1 VWFGSQIS
9 CWGGANENKNDR
21 ALHVKQENFESQYR
35 LRWDQF
41 EQGVALTAKQ
51 RATRK
56 TDSSKNA
63 RPIDASL
70 AWPLEELPR
79 RYREICHHLALA
91 RDRHYSSTLVERLER
106 LVLVGH
112 QALYGAQELS
122 GGVGRFLRAG
132 LPRLVRQHSPY
143 MWASALLFF
152 APLIAC
158 LIAIQYFPEFAYV
171 IVSPEQMAEVQQMY
185 APENRRLGLQR
196 DASTDF
202 AMFGFYVANNVRI
215 DFQCFAGGLLFGV
228 GAIFFLLFNGL
239 HIGAIAGHLTHVGY
253 IETFWGFVAGHS
265 AFELT
270 GIVLSGAAGLML
282 GMALIAPGR
291 QTRFAAVKSRMPD
304 IIGVVYGAALLTFLA
319 AFIEAFWSASRVPP
333 VEVKYAVGIGLWVL
347 TLAYFI
353 FVGRGAGSEVTEAFE
368 SDIKADS
375 AA

>member
-1 VWFGSQIS
+1 M
-9 CWGGANENKNDR
+9 
-21 ALHVKQENFESQYR
+21 KQENFESQYR

-41 EQGVALTAKQ
+41 EQGMALTAKQ
-51 RATRK
+51 RRTLK
-56 TDSSKNA
+56 TDGSKNA
-63 RPIDASL
+63 KSIDAAL

-106 LVLVGH
+106 LVLLGH

-132 LPRLVRQHSPY
+132 LPRLIRSKSGY
-143 MWASALLFF
+143 IWASALLFF
-152 APLIAC
+152 GPLVAC
-158 LIAIQYFPEFAYV
+158 IVAIQYFPEFAYI
-171 IVSPEQMAEVQQMY
+171 IVSPEQMAEMQQMY
-185 APENRRLGLQR
+185 APGNQRLGLQR
-196 DASTDF
+196 DAGSEF
-202 AMFGFYVANNVRI
+202 EMFGFYVANNVKI
-215 DFQCFAGGLLFGV
+215 DFQCFAGGLLFGI

-239 HIGAIAGHLTHVGY
+239 FIGAIAGHLTHVGY

-333 VEVKYAVGIGLWVL
+333 VQVKYAVGIALWVV
-347 TLAYFI
+347 TIAYFV
-353 FVGRGAGSEVTEAFE
+353 FVGRGKNTMTTITNTEELVNPNANANANA
-368 SDIKADS
+368 KAKVS
-375 AA
+375 RAA

>member
-1 VWFGSQIS
+1 VRG
-9 CWGGANENKNDR
+9 
-21 ALHVKQENFESQYR
+21 VKQENFESQYR

-41 EQGVALTAKQ
+41 EQGMALTAKQ
-51 RATRK
+51 RRTLR
-56 TDSSKNA
+56 TNNTSNGQ
-63 RPIDASL
+63 PIDAAL
-70 AWPLEELPR
+70 AWPLDELPH

-106 LVLVGH
+106 LVLMGH

-132 LPRLVRQHSPY
+132 LPRLVRQHSGY
-143 MWASALLFF
+143 IWASALLFF
-152 APLIAC
+152 GPLIAC

-185 APENRRLGLQR
+185 APDNRRLGLQR
-196 DASTDF
+196 DAGTDF
-202 AMFGFYVANNVRI
+202 EMFGFYVANNVRI

-265 AFELT
+265 AFELV

-333 VEVKYAVGIGLWVL
+333 VQVKYAVGIGLWVV
-347 TLAYFI
+347 TLAYFV
-353 FVGRGAGSEVTEAFE
+353 FVGRGGNTVSTIDEYEPNVKDERAT
-368 SDIKADS
+368 
-375 AA
+375 

>member
-1 VWFGSQIS
+1 M
-9 CWGGANENKNDR
+9 
-21 ALHVKQENFESQYR
+21 KQENFESQYR
-35 LRWDQF
+35 SRWDQF
-41 EQGVALTAKQ
+41 EYGVALSEKQ
-51 RATRK
+51 RRTLK
-56 TDSSKNA
+56 TDSSKTA
-63 RPIDASL
+63 KPIDAAL

-122 GGVGRFLRAG
+122 GSVGRFLRAG
-132 LPRLVRQHSPY
+132 LPQLVRQHWGY
-143 MWASALLFF
+143 IWASALLFF
-152 APLIAC
+152 GPLIAC
-158 LIAIQYFPEFAYV
+158 IVAIQYFPEFAYV

-185 APENRRLGLQR
+185 APGNQRLGLQR
-196 DASTDF
+196 DAGTDVE
-202 AMFGFYVANNVRI
+202 MFGFYVANNVRI

-239 HIGAIAGHLTHVGY
+239 HIGAIAGHLTQVGY

-291 QTRFAAVKSRMPD
+291 QTRFAAVKSLMPD

-333 VEVKYAVGIGLWVL
+333 VQVKYAVGIGLWVV

-353 FVGRGAGSEVTEAFE
+353 FVGRGGSAVNAINEYEKDVKV
-368 SDIKADS
+368 DR

>member
-1 VWFGSQIS
+1 M
-9 CWGGANENKNDR
+9 
-21 ALHVKQENFESQYR
+21 KQENFESQYR
-35 LRWDQF
+35 VRWDQF
-41 EQGVALTAKQ
+41 EYGMALTPTQ
-51 RATRK
+51 RRTLR
-56 TDSSKNA
+56 TNNTSNGQ
-63 RPIDASL
+63 PIDAAL

-132 LPRLVRQHSPY
+132 LPRLIRSKSGY
-143 MWASALLFF
+143 IWASALLFF
-152 APLIAC
+152 GPLIAC
-158 LIAIQYFPEFAYV
+158 IVAIQYSPEFAYL

-185 APENRRLGLQR
+185 APGNQRLGLQR
-196 DASTDF
+196 DAGTDF
-202 AMFGFYVANNVRI
+202 EMFGFYVANNVRI
-215 DFQCFAGGLLFGV
+215 DFQCFAGGLLFGI

-239 HIGAIAGHLTHVGY
+239 FIGAIAGHLTHVGY

-333 VEVKYAVGIGLWVL
+333 VQVKYAVGIALWVV
-347 TLAYFI
+347 TLAYFV
-353 FVGRGAGSEVTEAFE
+353 FVGRGTNAVTTITQIEELVNA
-368 SDIKADS
+368 KAKVS
-375 AA
+375 RAA